1 MFPEPVSISNQGR
14 TSCIQRFA
22 WSRPLSSPPE
32 DPSRR
37 RATPAAAR
45 SSETAPQCS
54 RALDTHAIA
63 LQKIQSTANSKIN
76 LLPVAMQWGGSQPT
90 TMCSHGGW
98 KLSGEKSQRR
108 SPRALRGAS
117 NNTFYRSLGRLR
129 AYLGGPVEV
138 EVRYSPR
145 RQFLH
150 TTKEFSLSPTMAR
163 GTGSMRGYGANESM
177 ATLVL

>member
-1 MFPEPVSISNQGR
+1 LYPTVRMISATFFPTRGPIAKAGNPRGGALAGDRAPVLPCPRHPRDSSTENSIDRKLQNKPI
-14 TSCIQRFA
+14 T
-22 WSRPLSSPPE
+22 
-32 DPSRR
+32 
-37 RATPAAAR
+37 R
-45 SSETAPQCS
+45 SDA
-54 RALDTHAIA
+54 
-63 LQKIQSTANSKIN
+63 
-76 LLPVAMQWGGSQPT
+76 VGGSQPT
-90 TMCSHGGW
+90 TMCSHGSR

-150 TTKEFSLSPTMAR
+150 TAKEFSLSPTMAR

-177 ATLVL
+177 ATLAL